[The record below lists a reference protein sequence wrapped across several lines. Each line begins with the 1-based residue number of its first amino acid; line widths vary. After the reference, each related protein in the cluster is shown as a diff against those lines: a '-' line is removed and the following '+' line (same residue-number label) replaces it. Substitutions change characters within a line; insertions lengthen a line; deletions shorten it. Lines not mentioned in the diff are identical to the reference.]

1 MPDGGANY
9 PRDLEEGGGFIAC
22 KFVRTL
28 SAATIG
34 ASCHLAHAID
44 VAVLG
49 RDQLTQTARP
59 MAAIAPMS
67 PVSCRI
73 TTRDNSMA
81 EIGEPERRRVL
92 VPDETP
98 APTPIVEPVEVPER
112 EPVKIPQR
120 EPA

>member
-1 MPDGGANY
+1 MPDGGTNY
-9 PRDLEEGGGFIAC
+9 PRDLEGGGGFIAC

-49 RDQLTQTARP
+49 RDQLTQTA
-59 MAAIAPMS
+59 AIAPMS

-98 APTPIVEPVEVPER
+98 APAPIVEPVKVPER